1 MEYLILTLVFLAM
14 GYGFGKYLEGKHYK
28 QIKERES
35 KFQER
40 PAVTFEA
47 IPEGTAVASAELV
60 VGSVVVSID
69 YFKQFLSSFRMVFGG
84 EMQSYSTL
92 LDRGRREAILR
103 MKECC
108 PQADIY
114 INTRL
119 ETASISKG
127 NQKKIGSVEVVAYG
141 TAVTYGE

>member
-28 QIKERES
+28 QIKEREA

>member
-28 QIKERES
+28 QIKEREA

-40 PAVTFEA
+40 LAVTFEA